1 MTKGTYRIFDI
12 AIFSVISIILEIA
25 NLFSFKYFPLEG
37 FSASFVIV
45 LGLIAIYR
53 WNLWGLI
60 VPVSTGIVTVLVS
73 KQYQIGYML
82 AYTVGY
88 LSMGLAAIWFK
99 YKDKST
105 IKNDPLFMFG
115 YFLTGFFAAQIG
127 RAICYSF
134 DGNFL
139 SALYS
144 CFVLD
149 LLNLVLN
156 GAVFVI
162 AVHQKKLVYDMNQYL
177 VEVAEIQKQP
187 SSARMRENQEDYLS
201 LESLAESNQVSD
213 SALLDG
219 GMLTEDD
226 LKELQKNYNE
236 LTGTE
241 SKYGKKK

>member
-1 MTKGTYRIFDI
+1 MTKGTYRLIDI

-25 NLFSFKYFPLEG
+25 NLLSFKHFPLEG

-73 KQYQIGYML
+73 KQYQIGYTL

-105 IKNDPLFMFG
+105 IKNDSLFMFG
-115 YFLTGFFAAQIG
+115 YFLTGFFAAQVG
-127 RAICYSF
+127 RAICYSL

-144 CFVLD
+144 CF
-149 LLNLVLN
+149 
-156 GAVFVI
+156 
-162 AVHQKKLVYDMNQYL
+162 
-177 VEVAEIQKQP
+177 EIGR
-187 SSARMRENQEDYLS
+187 AH
-201 LESLAESNQVSD
+201 V
-213 SALLDG
+213 
-219 GMLTEDD
+219 
-226 LKELQKNYNE
+226 
-236 LTGTE
+236 
-241 SKYGKKK
+241 